1 MVLRLRGTA
10 NDGVGKGQSGGII
23 AVVSPGGGT
32 RENALIGNFGL
43 FGATGGQLFVEGKAG
58 DRFCVRNSGA
68 TAVIEGVGDFGC
80 EYMTNG
86 AVLNLGSFGYGFC
99 NGMSGGVAYQYD
111 PEGKLDDFY
120 SRDSVSLTPLSAEDA
135 LSGEHRLA
143 ARTMLERHV
152 AHTNSELGRRIL
164 ENWEAEVAHFR
175 YATPLALED
184 YQNYQHIVAARSRK
198 DLVDE
203 LAFAMVSHQLTK
215 LKRAIKDHEPMLGG
229 AVPNPQAADFDP
241 QQMYELVN
249 TSAVLAIAQNVAR
262 DRLAKTMGKDA
273 VVAALSMD
281 VAVQK
286 LILTEDFTVL
296 SKLSAFAKTALASY
310 SDEELAVLIS
320 DKRMRDYKT
329 ALDLR
334 NVRLRDG
341 FGTFAWIAH
350 QDRLNAERM
359 GTLPSLD
366 ELFAKASSAEVVKL
380 AS

>member
-1 MVLRLRGTA
+1 
-10 NDGVGKGQSGGII
+10 
-23 AVVSPGGGT
+23 
-32 RENALIGNFGL
+32 
-43 FGATGGQLFVEGKAG
+43 
-58 DRFCVRNSGA
+58 
-68 TAVIEGVGDFGC
+68 
-80 EYMTNG
+80 
-86 AVLNLGSFGYGFC
+86 
-99 NGMSGGVAYQYD
+99 
-111 PEGKLDDFY
+111 
-120 SRDSVSLTPLSAEDA
+120 
-135 LSGEHRLA
+135 
-143 ARTMLERHV
+143 
-152 AHTNSELGRRIL
+152 
-164 ENWEAEVAHFR
+164 
-175 YATPLALED
+175 
-184 YQNYQHIVAARSRK
+184 
-198 DLVDE
+198 
-203 LAFAMVSHQLTK
+203 
-215 LKRAIKDHEPMLGG
+215 
-229 AVPNPQAADFDP
+229 
-241 QQMYELVN
+241 
-249 TSAVLAIAQNVAR
+249 
-262 DRLAKTMGKDA
+262 MGKDA

>member
-1 MVLRLRGTA
+1 
-10 NDGVGKGQSGGII
+10 
-23 AVVSPGGGT
+23 
-32 RENALIGNFGL
+32 
-43 FGATGGQLFVEGKAG
+43 
-58 DRFCVRNSGA
+58 
-68 TAVIEGVGDFGC
+68 
-80 EYMTNG
+80 
-86 AVLNLGSFGYGFC
+86 
-99 NGMSGGVAYQYD
+99 
-111 PEGKLDDFY
+111 
-120 SRDSVSLTPLSAEDA
+120 
-135 LSGEHRLA
+135 
-143 ARTMLERHV
+143 
-152 AHTNSELGRRIL
+152 
-164 ENWEAEVAHFR
+164 
-175 YATPLALED
+175 
-184 YQNYQHIVAARSRK
+184 
-198 DLVDE
+198 
-203 LAFAMVSHQLTK
+203 
-215 LKRAIKDHEPMLGG
+215 MLGG
-229 AVPNPQAADFDP
+229 AVPNPQAADFNP